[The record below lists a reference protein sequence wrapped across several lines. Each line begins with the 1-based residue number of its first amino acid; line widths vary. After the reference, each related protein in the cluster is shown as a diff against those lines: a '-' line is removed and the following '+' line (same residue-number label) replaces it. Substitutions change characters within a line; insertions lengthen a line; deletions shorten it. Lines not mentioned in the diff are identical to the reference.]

1 MLAKCQR
8 RQTLRRLSTAVIE
21 EKSKRVVYRIPQSTT
36 SNSLSIK
43 DEVEEPFFL
52 KNALKKPKFLQERL
66 EERSQNE

>member
-8 RQTLRRLSTAVIE
+8 RQTLRGLSRAAIE
-21 EKSKRVVYRIPQSTT
+21 EKSKITGGKIPESITFNT
-36 SNSLSIK
+36 LSIK

>member
-1 MLAKCQR
+1 
-8 RQTLRRLSTAVIE
+8 VIE